1 MNVRDLNLIY
11 VLILFLSNKAFFDLV
26 KGVTSNFF
34 QVLVFKDSSQ
44 IHFIYHIL
52 LKNRKY
58 FIQYKLYW
66 YPKKFKAWKKNYVIQ
81 MTSLLWRWNE
91 N

>member
-52 LKNRKY
+52 LKNQKY
-58 FIQYKLYW
+58 FIL
-66 YPKKFKAWKKNYVIQ
+66 KKFKAWRKYYVIQ

>member
-1 MNVRDLNLIY
+1 MNVEDLNLIY

-52 LKNRKY
+52 LKIFILMHRKV
-58 FIQYKLYW
+58 QCV
-66 YPKKFKAWKKNYVIQ
+66 KNGLRNSNNVIV
-81 MTSLLWRWNE
+81 MDESLHIAISRL
-91 N
+91 